1 MTVLLR
7 TTKKELA
14 PHIKSVAGVAPRNS
28 TLGILAYV
36 LIKRRDSA
44 VDFTANDGS
53 LQITSTLELAGDDFA
68 ICLPAAKLAQII
80 NALPNEAS
88 IVLEKKENAVLLK
101 AGRSKFNIPVLD
113 PDNYPLLT
121 ADKAEQ
127 VQIEQSTFA
136 TAIERVKHAAASND
150 IRYYLNGLL
159 IEQNGSS
166 ITTVGTDGHRLAVA
180 SADAECGSG
189 NFILPN
195 GAVAELAKLL
205 DGGSVFMAV
214 GDRTVSFDLGRIHL
228 ISKLIDGKYP
238 DIQRVIPANN
248 KNVATVDKQDLLSA
262 LAQVQVFA
270 NDKLN
275 GVTLGFSEKSLSLAC
290 ANHDGG
296 ESSAVIDIGYKGD
309 DITLGVNVKYLHE
322 AIQAFEGDE
331 VTMRLAVGMPILI
344 DDGATKDLR
353 CVVMPMRL

>member
-1 MTVLLR
+1 MILLR
-7 TTKKELA
+7 TTKKEIA

-36 LIKRRDSA
+36 LIQRRDGA

-80 NALPNEAS
+80 NTLPSEAS
-88 IVLEKKENAVLLK
+88 IVLEKKESAVLLK

-113 PDNYPLLT
+113 ADNYPLLT

-127 VQIEQSTFA
+127 VQLEQSTLA
-136 TAIERVKHAAASND
+136 TAIDRVKHAAASND

-166 ITTVGTDGHRLAVA
+166 ITTIGTDGHRLAV
-180 SADAECGSG
+180 SSTDAECGSG
-189 NFILPN
+189 SFILPN

-205 DGGSVFMAV
+205 DGGPVFMAV

-228 ISKLIDGKYP
+228 ISKLIDGKFP
-238 DIQRVIPANN
+238 DYNRVIPASNPHS
-248 KNVATVDKQDLLSA
+248 ALIDKQDFLSA
-262 LAQVQVFA
+262 LSQASVFA
-270 NDKLN
+270 NEKFKGVKL
-275 GVTLGFSEKSLSLAC
+275 TFSSSKLAMDC
-290 ANHDGG
+290 ASSDGG
-296 ESSAVIDIGYKGD
+296 ESITEIDIGYHGP
-309 DITLGVNVKYLHE
+309 DITIGVNITYLTD
-322 AIQAFEGDE
+322 AVSAFDGDE
-331 VTMRLAVGMPILI
+331 VVLHLEDANRSILV
-344 DDGATKDLR
+344 DDGSSTALR